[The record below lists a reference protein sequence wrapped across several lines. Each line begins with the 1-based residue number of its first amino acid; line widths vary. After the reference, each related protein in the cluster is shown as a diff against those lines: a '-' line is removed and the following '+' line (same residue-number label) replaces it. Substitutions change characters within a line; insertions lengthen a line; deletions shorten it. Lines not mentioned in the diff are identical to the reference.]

1 MYCIICISVRRDE
14 IIVSSLCFKHV
25 AIVCKYP
32 GNPLGDRGSEF
43 EDEIE
48 AANLSRL
55 VEIDGARTIGQI
67 IFKVPHLVN
76 LTGPSFKLFEIH
88 MTYVFLNP
96 DLVLGRTPSEELI
109 FSVGG

>member
-43 EDEIE
+43 EDEIA

-55 VEIDGARTIGQI
+55 AEIDGARTIGQI
-67 IFKVPHLVN
+67 IFQGSAPCEPHWPFFQAVRNSYDLC
-76 LTGPSFKLFEIH
+76 I
-88 MTYVFLNP
+88 P
-96 DLVLGRTPSEELI
+96 DLDPG
-109 FSVGG
+109 